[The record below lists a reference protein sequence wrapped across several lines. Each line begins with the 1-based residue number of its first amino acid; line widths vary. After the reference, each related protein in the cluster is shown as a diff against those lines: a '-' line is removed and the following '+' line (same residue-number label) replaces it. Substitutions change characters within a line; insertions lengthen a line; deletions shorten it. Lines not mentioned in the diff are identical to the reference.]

1 MSGSTGWA
9 MMLTMAMPQD
19 PMAGAAPAAPPPDP
33 AVMAAADV
41 LARYVGNDQALT
53 IAGEVVD
60 AIMAAVNAGGP
71 APAGPAPM
79 PGPEQVGAR
88 FDQAVGG

>member
-1 MSGSTGWA
+1 MAS
-9 MMLTMAMPQD
+9 MAMPQD
-19 PMAGAAPAAPPPDP
+19 PMAGAAPAPPDP

-41 LARYVGNDQALT
+41 LARYVGNDQALQ

-60 AIMAAVNAGGP
+60 AVMAAVTAGGP
-71 APAGPAPM
+71 APGPAPM

-88 FDQAVGG
+88 FDAVQ